1 MLQLWICAK
10 KSEICS
16 YTSENEASPKT
27 FNIKLTPK
35 GSLMHICNHSIHDM
49 QYTKLATDWLKTVW
63 ILNFP

>member
-1 MLQLWICAK
+1 MLHLRICAE
-10 KSEICS
+10 KSEIGS
-16 YTSENEASPKT
+16 YSIDNEASLQT